1 MGKTSRQKSN
11 KETEDLNN
19 ATCQLDLT
27 DVYRTL
33 RPAQQ
38 NTHPSQVHTE
48 HLQTDH
54 MAGHKTSLRRKK
66 DLEVIEST
74 FSGHSGMKLA
84 IWKTIKFTNTY
95 KLTHSTNGSKRNI
108 SKILKEK

>member
-1 MGKTSRQKSN
+1 MVSVMGKTSRQKSN

-19 ATCQLDLT
+19 ATRQLDLT

-48 HLQTDH
+48 HLQKDH
-54 MAGHKTSLRRKK
+54 MAGHKTSLRHKK
-66 DLEVIEST
+66 DWGNRKYLLWPQWNETGNLE
-74 FSGHSGMKLA
+74 
-84 IWKTIKFTNTY
+84 NY
-95 KLTHSTNGSKRNI
+95 KIHKYI
-108 SKILKEK
+108 

>member
-1 MGKTSRQKSN
+1 MGKTSRRKSN

-19 ATCQLDLT
+19 ATRHLDLT
-27 DVYRTL
+27 DVYRRL
-33 RPAQQ
+33 RPTQQ

-54 MAGHKTSLRRKK
+54 MAGHKTSLRHKK
-66 DLEVIEST
+66 TEVIEST

-84 IWKTIKFTNTY
+84 IWKTIKFTNTC
-95 KLTHSTNGSKRNI
+95 KLTHSNNGSKREI